1 MRLKSLH
8 TVNSDKELAEII
20 DNCVSDMSFITQRV
34 SVQPNVR
41 SNNREVVVEAIHKV
55 LALIAGREE

>member
-20 DNCVSDMSFITQRV
+20 DNCASDMSYITQRV

-41 SNNREVVVEAIHKV
+41 SGREVIAEAIHEV
-55 LALIAGREE
+55 LVLIAGREE